1 MEARKEQLEKECEE
15 ICRKLDNIERE
26 LADPKNASDY
36 EGLERIYDEK
46 LSLEQKMEDILTEL
60 DAFQLT

>member
-46 LSLEQKMEDILTEL
+46 LSLERKMEDILTEL

>member
-1 MEARKEQLEKECEE
+1 M
-15 ICRKLDNIERE
+15 DNIERE
-26 LADPKNASDY
+26 RADPKNASDY